1 MANVEDADFK
11 PYHTGKPKYVANARQ
26 AQFIFW
32 DGEGITPEG
41 QARQNYVLFGNSAG
55 FRIVGW
61 ALNTEQCLSLMMD
74 TERKYPSAIHVG
86 FAFGYDTEMIL
97 RDLSIRHLKI
107 LRARGHVRWHG
118 YRIEYRKSKWLQVTH
133 NTKDEKLT
141 IRIWDVW
148 SFFATSFA
156 KAVREYLDDVTDEVM
171 ERIDKGK
178 ASRGQFT
185 YAQLDSHIIP
195 YWEEENRL
203 GVRLMDSLRERLY
216 GADLPIRQWH
226 GPGAI
231 ATFAMRKN
239 NVQLAMSEVP
249 DEVSTA
255 SQFAYAGGRFELFKV
270 GWHKGNVYAYDI
282 RSAYPAA
289 IADLPN
295 LAHGQWRYVESPT
308 TIERFG
314 VYHIRFTCP
323 ELFSAKP
330 MPYFYRDERHAI
342 HYPNI
347 VQGWYWSPEAHV
359 SKYLGNQAEILEG
372 WVFDHDP
379 SDKPLSWIREV
390 YATRAQWKRDGN
402 PSQIALKLLMNS
414 MYGKFAQRVGWERFD
429 GPPRWHQLEW
439 AGWVTSR
446 TRAMLFRAMAEA
458 HGKHALLGVETDGI
472 FSSQPLSL
480 DVGPDLGQWEVSE
493 YESMLYLQSGFY
505 FKKTGDGWE
514 SKYRGFDKG
523 TISSDDAIAAL
534 AKWRPW
540 SDDTDSLGA
549 LVGTTTRFM
558 SMGTYLRMEN
568 ADDWRNMWV
577 TAPRELAL
585 GRDGKRIHR
594 PMFCPECQNR
604 ISPADAAHTL
614 TVSRPVGGTS
624 VPHSLPWIGKDDNP
638 FREFAEDELG
648 VMAQ

>member
-1 MANVEDADFK
+1 MTISDAEFK
-11 PYHTGKPKYVANARQ
+11 PYHTGKPKYVANARE
-26 AQFIFW
+26 AAFVAW

-41 QARQNYVLFGNSAG
+41 EHRQNFVLFGNSAG
-55 FRIVGW
+55 FRVLAN
-61 ALNTEQCLSLMMD
+61 ALTTVQCLELILE
-74 TERKYPSAIHVG
+74 TERHQPSAIHVG

-97 RDLSIRHLKI
+97 RDLSTRHLKI
-107 LRARGHVRWHG
+107 LRARGHVRWQG
-118 YRIEYRKSKWLQVTH
+118 YRIEYRKSKWLQITR
-133 NTKDEKLT
+133 NTKAEKVT
-141 IRIWDVW
+141 CRIWDVW
-148 SFFATSFA
+148 SFFACSFI
-156 KAVREYLDDVTDEVM
+156 KAVKEYLGDDIPELIAI
-171 ERIDKGK
+171 EAGK
-178 ASRGQFT
+178 ASRGVFT
-185 YAQLDSHIIP
+185 YADLDTHIIP
-195 YWEEENRL
+195 YWETEL
-203 GVRLMDSLRERLY
+203 KLLVRLMDSLRERLY

-239 NVQLAMSEVP
+239 GVGAYMSEVP
-249 DEVSTA
+249 PEVSEA
-255 SQFAYAGGRFELFKV
+255 SQYAYAGGRFELFKV
-270 GWHKGNVYAYDI
+270 GRHKGNVYAYDI
-282 RSAYPAA
+282 RSAYPSA

-295 LAHGQWRYVESPT
+295 LANGQWRYVESPT
-308 TIERFG
+308 TIERYG
-314 VYHIRFTCP
+314 VYHIRFACP

-359 SKYLGNQAEILEG
+359 SKYLGNQCEIIDG

-390 YATRAQWKRDGN
+390 YSTRAQWKRDGN

-429 GPPRWHQLEW
+429 GPPKWHQLEW
-439 AGWVTSR
+439 AGFITSS

-458 HGKHALLGVETDGI
+458 YGKNALLGVETDGI
-472 FSSQPLSL
+472 FSSEPLSL

-493 YESMLYLQSGFY
+493 YDSMLYLQSGFY
-505 FKKTGDGWE
+505 FKKTGDEWE

-523 TISSDDAIAAL
+523 TISSDDAITAL

-540 SDDTDSLGA
+540 EDDETHSLGA

-568 ADDWRNMWV
+568 AEDWRNMWV
-577 TAPRELAL
+577 TAPRELKL

-594 PMFCPECQNR
+594 SMFCPECQQR
-604 ISPADAAHTL
+604 ISPADAMHTL
-614 TVSRPVGGTS
+614 TVTKPVGGTS
-624 VPHSLPWIGKDDNP
+624 MPHSLPWVGRTDDNP

-648 VMAQ
+648 VMT